1 LATAAAA
8 TKTANANADADAN
21 YDNAGDV
28 DAPAEETW
36 RRVRKQLPLFFA
48 AMRARPI
55 DVRRRMAADI
65 SADAPRLSFLPSAR
79 A

>member
-1 LATAAAA
+1 MATAVAA
-8 TKTANANADADAN
+8 TKTANAKADAN
-21 YDNAGDV
+21 YDDAGDA
-28 DAPAEETW
+28 DAPAEEAW
-36 RRVRKQLPLFFA
+36 WRVRKRLPLFFA

-65 SADAPRLSFLPSAR
+65 SAGAPRLSFLPSAR